1 MSKRM
6 PSEHKISDM
15 NEGDIQV
22 ISNDFGNYVL
32 VRVAFNPGEYGYDF
46 IDDVQTTKELVR
58 HIANHNDSMQDA
70 ISEKNQ
76 DYIND
81 NRTGMEA

>member
-32 VRVAFNPGEYGYDF
+32 VRVAFNP
-46 IDDVQTTKELVR
+46 R
-58 HIANHNDSMQDA
+58 
-70 ISEKNQ
+70 
-76 DYIND
+76 
-81 NRTGMEA
+81 

>member
-1 MSKRM
+1 M
-6 PSEHKISDM
+6 PSEHRISDM

-22 ISNDFGNYVL
+22 ISNDFGDYAL
-32 VRVAFNPGEYGYDF
+32 IRFAYNPGEYGYDY
-46 IDDVQTTKELVR
+46 IDTDQTLKLLNE
-58 HIANHNDSMQDA
+58 HMENFNDSMQEA
-70 ISEKNQ
+70 INEKTN